1 LHCVLAFV
9 IPYIFNPDKG
19 NLGGMTAFIFA
30 FLGILSTV
38 YLFLCH
44 PETAGRGYREM
55 DELFIKQ
62 VKARDFKGYVTDAE
76 VVAKRDAGDGV
87 PGQSV

>member
-1 LHCVLAFV
+1 
-9 IPYIFNPDKG
+9 
-19 NLGGMTAFIFA
+19 
-30 FLGILSTV
+30 
-38 YLFLCH
+38 
-44 PETAGRGYREM
+44 M

-76 VVAKRDAGDGV
+76 VVTKRDAGDGL

>member
-1 LHCVLAFV
+1 
-9 IPYIFNPDKG
+9 
-19 NLGGMTAFIFA
+19 
-30 FLGILSTV
+30 
-38 YLFLCH
+38 
-44 PETAGRGYREM
+44 M

-76 VVAKRDAGDGV
+76 AVAKRAAGDGV